1 MGLLRTTIR
10 STRRANRQLRYNR
23 RRYGRYQHNIN
34 DPATRFLIALGAIA
48 MLIFGVPAAVGIANS
63 LTSNTVITTLA
74 TLAALGVVIV
84 MIYIVIT
91 GGPKHP

>member
-10 STRRANRQLRYNR
+10 GTRRANRQLRCNR

-34 DPATRFLIALGAIA
+34 DPATRFLIALGAIV
-48 MLIFGVPAAVGIANS
+48 MLIMGVPAAAGIAQS
-63 LTSNTVITTLA
+63 LTSNTVVTTLA
-74 TLAALGVVIV
+74 ALAALGVVVV
-84 MIYIVIT
+84 MIYIVVT